1 MTTELFDK
9 PWIEKYRPSLLD
21 DVVGNTEI
29 VAQLRTIAKNGN
41 LPNMILVGPPGTG
54 KTTSMMALAHE
65 ILGENFRKATIELN
79 ASDDRGIDVVREKI
93 KAFATQKIPLP
104 PNKHKIV
111 ILDEADSMTDSAQQA
126 MRIIISDYSSTTRFA
141 LACNDSTKIIEPI
154 QSRCSM
160 LRFAKLKPEEIKE
173 RLSKIIE
180 LEKIPF
186 DDGGIQALI
195 DTSEGD
201 MRYALNN
208 LQSTF
213 VGFGKVTKDN
223 VYKIVDIPK
232 PEALMEIVTLCQ
244 NGHLDSAIGNVD
256 KLLDDGYGAL
266 DIINVI
272 SKIIQEKKD
281 IRDKTRFNILKEI
294 SQFKMRILD
303 GIDSFVQIYGFIS
316 NMIDYFDEEN
326 KMEC

>member
-1 MTTELFDK
+1 MSTELFDR
-9 PWIEKYRPSLLD
+9 PWIEKYRPELLS
-21 DVVGNTEI
+21 DVVGNVEI
-29 VAQLRTIAKNGN
+29 VSQLRTIAKEGN

-65 ILGENFRKATIELN
+65 LLGENFKKATIELN

-93 KAFATQKIPLP
+93 KAFATQKVPLP
-104 PNKHKIV
+104 PNRHKIV

-126 MRIIISDYSSTTRFA
+126 MRIIISDFSSTTRFA

-160 LRFAKLKPEEIKE
+160 LRFSKLKPEEIKE
-173 RLSKIIE
+173 RLNTIIKNE
-180 LEKIPF
+180 NIPF
-186 DDGGIQALI
+186 DNSGIDALI
-195 DTSEGD
+195 ETSEGD

-213 VGFGKVTKDN
+213 VGFGSITRDN

-232 PEALMEIVTLCQ
+232 PEILMQIVDLCQ
-244 NGHLDSAIGNVD
+244 KGLLNNALDNTD
-256 KLLDDGYGAL
+256 KLLEDGYTAL

-272 SKIIQEKKD
+272 SRIVQDKSD
-281 IRDKTRFNILKEI
+281 IKDKTKFSMLKEI
-294 SQFKMRILD
+294 SGFKMKILD
-303 GIDSFVQIYGFIS
+303 GIDSFVQIYGFLS
-316 NMIDYFDEEN
+316 VLSELFEDDKKNN
-326 KMEC
+326 